1 MSGDVLLALAM
12 VLSQS
17 PNPGPTFLP
26 AAPPT
31 PQAAAPAK
39 VPALPA
45 EHLTSFETDHAFAD
59 WSFQGWKVSADGAT
73 LKDFGR
79 NESDARQ
86 ALRLIRDLRLNQRGA
101 IGGPAPSLEYW
112 LADGKAPQGPAP
124 GLRVLPIDAPSLRVE
139 QAQDQWVL
147 RDDRRSAV
155 HLWSESSRRPAGA
168 GRRPEVRL
176 HAGRHGRRGAPAM
189 MVFLAPTDP
198 TVGQGPLHPAATPA
212 AADPSSPA
220 AKALAK
226 GSGLDAFGSPA
237 VRPLRGAPL
246 AGNGVSA
253 PSDPSDRV
261 PFDWRQV
268 RLNKEGGSWKLAAGS
283 LVLADFGADEYAAR
297 LGMSAVQYYRF
308 TEQRQVGG
316 PTGGFT
322 YYLSAGQ
329 APHGVMFG
337 MDGQPFQPDRL
348 EVRQIHGR
356 WAVCVG
362 DVPLVEM
369 GDAPEAANQVLD
381 VIQREHFDRL
391 CRLGMAD
398 GKGMTF
404 FVRSR

>member
-12 VLSQS
+12 VLSQG
-17 PNPGPTFLP
+17 PNPGPTFPP
-26 AAPPT
+26 ATPP
-31 PQAAAPAK
+31 PAAAPAK
-39 VPALPA
+39 TAAAPPERLI
-45 EHLTSFETDHAFAD
+45 SFETDHAFAD

-86 ALRLIRDLRLNQRGA
+86 ALRLIRDLRLNQRGV

-112 LADGKAPQGPAP
+112 LSDGKAPQGPAA

-147 RDDRRSAV
+147 RDDRRVLFAFGQNQADARQALAV
-155 HLWSESSRRPAGA
+155 VRKYGFTQVGA
-168 GRRPEVRL
+168 VGS
-176 HAGRHGRRGAPAM
+176 GAPEM
-189 MVFLAPTDP
+189 MVFFAPTDA
-198 TVGQGPLHPAATPA
+198 TVGQGPLHPASALA
-212 AADPSSPA
+212 AANPSAPA
-220 AKALAK
+220 AKAPAK
-226 GSGLDAFGSPA
+226 APGLDALGTPA
-237 VRPLRGAPL
+237 IRPLRGAPL
-246 AGNGVSA
+246 SGNGVSA
-253 PSDPSDRV
+253 ISDSSDRV

-268 RLNKEGGSWKLAAGS
+268 RLQKVNDAWKLAAGS

-297 LGMSAVQYYRF
+297 LGLSAVQYYHF

-316 PTGGFT
+316 PSGGFT

-337 MDGQPFQPDRL
+337 MDGQTFQPDRL
-348 EVRQIHGR
+348 EVRQIEGR

-381 VIQREHFDRL
+381 VIQRQHFDRL